1 MSQSVININSK
12 SSNFF
17 IVEVIAD
24 DLECDETLN
33 SSSEAE
39 QNTQNII
46 DMADDGDNVFKEN
59 SKDIKEGIYS

>member
-1 MSQSVININSK
+1 
-12 SSNFF
+12 
-17 IVEVIAD
+17 
-24 DLECDETLN
+24 LECDETLN